1 MIMIISWE
9 RLWSHPKYHC
19 RLLILLVAT
28 LLATRMFTTT
38 IHEVR
43 KPYSLGPAEEAKSAV
58 TIIQTILVMLICR
71 QYQNTLFNTS
81 QQKGLQSRH
90 ILTMR
95 CAPHSIMQDA
105 QKLTETNSRLCICR
119 RHNRH
124 TYLLHFI
131 FLSPLASAFLFI
143 NFFSAVWL
151 ANLTINFSRKDC
163 TSWISAPDGSP
174 SLQME
179 IQSAFSPAV
188 NQILGYSIF
197 NFWEWD

>member
-1 MIMIISWE
+1 MIMIIWWE

-95 CAPHSIMQDA
+95 CAPRSIMQDA
-105 QKLTETNSRLCICR
+105 QKLTETNSRLCMCR
-119 RHNRH
+119 RHNSNH
-124 TYLLHFI
+124 TYPLHFV
-131 FLSPLASAFLFI
+131 FLSPLPFLLVNFYWCCAFWVAEHIISFPRKRLHGLDFSNAPAENPKRKYCWLEVQNPCFPVYWWT
-143 NFFSAVWL
+143 NF
-151 ANLTINFSRKDC
+151 
-163 TSWISAPDGSP
+163 
-174 SLQME
+174 
-179 IQSAFSPAV
+179 
-188 NQILGYSIF
+188 
-197 NFWEWD
+197 